1 MTSIRGFG
9 FTYDLDLCR
18 TARRQGLSIGVIRLD
33 CIHASGGDYGSA
45 AWREEAERFC
55 QKWQQP
61 LPQPNSNAG
70 EASTSPTGAR
80 KQAPATFQQGRIAYR
95 AGRYAEAEA
104 AFAQAVNQAPDHL
117 WSWLQWANSQRRQG
131 LNSAAIKSLEQL
143 TQQHPNAAEGWQ
155 NLALLYQQQGL
166 LCKARHALEN
176 LVAIQPGNPDSIGL
190 LADALV
196 QDQALDDAESLLRAA
211 THGLSQQPK
220 AVGLWHRL
228 AHLLAQRGDKRK
240 ALIALHNG
248 LQLVSSDSACALAK
262 ATLLLEAGQPEAALQ
277 TVNTLLGHQ
286 PDEIAALQ
294 RKAEILQSG

>member
-1 MTSIRGFG
+1 MG
-9 FTYDLDLCR
+9 
-18 TARRQGLSIGVIRLD
+18 
-33 CIHASGGDYGSA
+33 
-45 AWREEAERFC
+45 
-55 QKWQQP
+55 QQP
-61 LPQPNSNAG
+61 TAP
-70 EASTSPTGAR
+70 
-80 KQAPATFQQGRIAYR
+80 KQINT
-95 AGRYAEAEA
+95 
-104 AFAQAVNQAPDHL
+104 
-117 WSWLQWANSQRRQG
+117 
-131 LNSAAIKSLEQL
+131 AITTLEQL
-143 TQQHPNAAEGWQ
+143 TQQLPNAAEGWRTWAAAPTAGSTQ
-155 NLALLYQQQGL
+155 
-166 LCKARHALEN
+166 ARHALEN

-211 THGLSQQPK
+211 THGLGQQPK

-248 LQLVSSDSACALAK
+248 LQLVPSDSACALAK

-294 RKAEILQSG
+294 RKAEILQFMGELEASLALCRQGLQQEPQRLELLLLEIYACQGLCQWTTLEEQLNRIIQQIQQGAPSVDPGQPIHQPLPPLGLVRCHSP